1 MRALLS
7 VSDREGIVEL
17 AKGLTDAGAELFAT
31 DGTRTHLTEAGIEG
45 IRPVAELTET
55 NEILGG
61 RVKTLHPKIFAALL
75 ARRDQP
81 DHLAQLAE
89 QGIEQID
96 MVVVNLYPFAQTV
109 RQPNTTLDQALEQI
123 DIG

>member
-31 DGTRTHLTEAGIEG
+31 DGTRTHLTEAGLEG
-45 IRPVAELTET
+45 IRAVSELTET

-75 ARRDQP
+75 ARRRSAAACRGEKLPGRRDG
-81 DHLAQLAE
+81 QLAYAVR
-89 QGIEQID
+89 ID
-96 MVVVNLYPFAQTV
+96 PARREDA
-109 RQPNTTLDQALEQI
+109 RQRQRRDPPEA
-123 DIG
+123 GR